1 MSRIK
6 QACQCLLMDLLCNTL
21 FFLSCLFVLF
31 CFHVW
36 KKLAFIHSDW
46 EMDPHTELTDAGYL
60 VSIFLLLVKHVITS
74 LCCEWFQSEWR
85 SAVSVTT
92 RCLSPSLSQDLA
104 ALVANGTVTS
114 KPPVTLRLVIPA
126 SQCGSLIGKGGS
138 KIKEIREV
146 SVRRDGERNHRSSCR
161 QEEASTIT
169 DEFRCFRTNV
179 WMIVRLKRCERI
191 KCSHTDP
198 LHSFLLQIH
207 GIRATTGREAQ
218 TRRVK

>member
-1 MSRIK
+1 
-6 QACQCLLMDLLCNTL
+6 MD
-21 FFLSCLFVLF
+21 S
-31 CFHVW
+31 
-36 KKLAFIHSDW
+36 
-46 EMDPHTELTDAGYL
+46 HTELTDAGYL

-169 DEFRCFRTNV
+169 DEFRYFRTETLWEDQMFPHGSSSQFSSADTRNKSDNRKRSSE
-179 WMIVRLKRCERI
+179 WNKTLKTSQR
-191 KCSHTDP
+191 P
-198 LHSFLLQIH
+198 LLS
-207 GIRATTGREAQ
+207 
-218 TRRVK
+218 